1 MNLDAD
7 PQLEQVLFGQCTS
20 SGHTGGEA
28 SATIADR
35 CRRTERRYRYVL
47 GGPWQRVRQG
57 RVEEADGHTRRPEVF
72 FDFVHAF
79 APTKALTDFE
89 VELADFPHGGR
100 GKEIRLTEHFSDG
113 DWITT
118 FFRYDAFERHYVDY
132 LTSVP

>member
-1 MNLDAD
+1 M
-7 PQLEQVLFGQCTS
+7 S
-20 SGHTGGEA
+20 K
-28 SATIADR
+28 
-35 CRRTERRYRYVL
+35 RRTATH
-47 GGPWQRVRQG
+47 GGPKSSSISF
-57 RVEEADGHTRRPEVF
+57 TRSPR
-72 FDFVHAF
+72 
-79 APTKALTDFE
+79 TKALTDFE